1 MVTRRHRPSPALLV
15 SLAVSAGL
23 LVVVSALVRHRPVAL
38 WERDLFALIN
48 HLPSG
53 LTPVLVVVMQAGS
66 YAAVFVAAAT
76 AVILRRTGVAW
87 RFLLAGN
94 LAYWLALAV
103 KAAVARQRPA
113 ALLTELTLRDTIT
126 GALGYPSGHVAVA
139 TALAL
144 VVAQAGNSRWR
155 RLAWAVIALV
165 AVARIHV
172 GAHLP
177 VDAVGGI
184 LVGWLAVCLTRL
196 AVGEVGPQQSAR
208 DLRETL
214 RRRGFDVR
222 RLEPIGGDARGSHP
236 WQAVTTDGRRLF
248 VKVTGGQQRDADWA
262 YRLYRSLRYR
272 HVADAPPYLSPKQ
285 QSEHETY
292 LTLLAERAGVR
303 VPAVVT
309 TATAPGGNA
318 LLVQEFID
326 AAPLGAVVEP
336 VPIAAVRDAW
346 GQVALLHRAGIAH
359 RDLRAANVLVDGDR
373 AYLVDLGFGV
383 DDAPADQRARDIV
396 ELLVALASRVDSASV
411 VAAAVDRLGAETVAD
426 SVPFLQ
432 PPVLSRAGRN
442 VLRAHPGLLECLRE
456 EILRRC
462 PDRERPP
469 AKVVRAAPRDILLLV
484 VLGLIVLLL
493 LPQLGEVRTAIHL
506 MVHANL
512 VAVVATLLGSALTY
526 LLSAVVLRLAT
537 AGRVPLG
544 EATLVQVAASFAN
557 RLAPGSLGGAALSL
571 RYLHQKGLDTA
582 AAVTAVVVSRTAGVV
597 SVVVLLPI
605 LLPFAR
611 QPART
616 LTHGATKVLPLLLGA
631 LVALLVLAAVL
642 AAPRIRCRGR
652 AAAGRVIAALR
663 TLIHQHRLRRIVA
676 ASVTLTLTYGLCLY
690 LALLATGQPVDIAL
704 LPPVILVGVIG
715 EGVASA
721 APTPG
726 GLGATEAAL
735 VSGLLLYGVPLD
747 TAVAG
752 VLIYRLATFWL
763 PVPPGY
769 LALRHMTRHRLL

>member
-23 LVVVSALVRHRPVAL
+23 LVVVSVLVRHRPVAL
-38 WERDLFALIN
+38 WERDLFVLIN

-66 YAAVFVAAAT
+66 YAAVFVAAAA

-94 LAYWLALAV
+94 LAYWLAVAV

-155 RLAWAVIALV
+155 RLAWTVIALV

-177 VDAVGGI
+177 VDALGGI
-184 LVGWLAVCLTRL
+184 LVGWLAVGLTRL
-196 AVGEVGPQQSAR
+196 AVGEVGPQQSTH

-222 RLEPIGGDARGSHP
+222 RLEPIGGDARGSQP
-236 WQAVTTDGRRLF
+236 WQAVTTDGQRLF

-262 YRLYRSLRYR
+262 YKLYRSLRYR
-272 HVADAPPYLSPKQ
+272 HVADAPPYLSPEQ

-326 AAPLGAVVEP
+326 AAPLGAVVGP

-396 ELLVALASRVDSASV
+396 ELLVALATRVDPASV

-442 VLRAHPGLLECLRE
+442 VLRAHPGLLKCLRE

-484 VLGLIVLLL
+484 VLGLIVHLL
-493 LPQLGEVRTAIHL
+493 LPQLGELRTAIHL
-506 MVHANL
+506 MVHANP

-526 LLSAVVLRLAT
+526 LLSAVVLRLA
-537 AGRVPLG
+537 AANRVPLG

-557 RLAPGSLGGAALSL
+557 RLAPGSLGGAVLSL

-597 SVVVLLPI
+597 SLVVLLPI

-616 LTHGATKVLPLLLGA
+616 LTHGATKALPLLLGA

-642 AAPRIRCRGR
+642 AAPRIRRRAR

-663 TLIHQHRLRRIVA
+663 TLTHQHRLRRLVA

-704 LPPVILVGVIG
+704 LPPVILVCVIG